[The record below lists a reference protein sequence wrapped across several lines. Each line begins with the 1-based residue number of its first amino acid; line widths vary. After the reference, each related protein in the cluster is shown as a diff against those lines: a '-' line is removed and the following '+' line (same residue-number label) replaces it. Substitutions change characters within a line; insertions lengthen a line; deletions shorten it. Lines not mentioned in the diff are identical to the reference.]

1 VSLQTDFRAISRMG
15 DIVSFGLQVEK
26 IGTRSLVPLLHCK
39 SGGEERLQ
47 ARQVIVMTSLET
59 HWATPIPPN
68 LRAAVE
74 RFCAACSSR
83 QPQDQ

>member
-1 VSLQTDFRAISRMG
+1 MG

-47 ARQVIVMTSLET
+47 ARKVSLET
-59 HWATPIPPN
+59 HWATPIPPD

-74 RFCAACSSR
+74 RFCDACSSR
-83 QPQDQ
+83 QPLDQ